1 MRLQGRCGQDSHFQ
15 RQLMALRK
23 KQPSKQA
30 RAEEVFVILEIVG
43 ISEEERTP
51 SSRRKRPA
59 SSQEEEGE
67 RDTKP

>member
-1 MRLQGRCGQDSHFQ
+1 MRLQGRCGQDGHFQ

-23 KQPSKQA
+23 KNQVKQA

-67 RDTKP
+67 GDTKP